1 MRCTPTFFAHPRPAR
16 PGDRLRPRGSC
27 LVQSRRPTARW
38 PARRAREHRNEVV
51 ALLGCYGLAS
61 PHLFGSV
68 ARGDERPNS
77 DIDLLV
83 DVPVG
88 TSLLRLA
95 RCQAELEA
103 LLGAP
108 VDLVPAADLKRGL
121 VDEVPAEAVA
131 L

>member
-1 MRCTPTFFAHPRPAR
+1 M
-16 PGDRLRPRGSC
+16 
-27 LVQSRRPTARW
+27 
-38 PARRAREHRNEVV
+38 